1 LRSVTGWS
9 HLEAT
14 KQGCHDGVAAMRC
27 ILFLVFVLGAIS
39 ARAEPDI
46 SAPQALERSKQG
58 SLLIIDIR
66 TPEEWRET
74 GVIPGARRVDFYRGP
89 QVMLK
94 SVLEMVAGDKNAP
107 IALVCHS
114 GSRTIQAQRFLQAQ
128 GFTQVYN
135 LNEGMGGSPAGPGW
149 LNRRLPL
156 EPCPRC

>member
-1 LRSVTGWS
+1 VI
-9 HLEAT
+9 
-14 KQGCHDGVAAMRC
+14 AMRAVAVA
-27 ILFLVFVLGAIS
+27 IMLGAAIA

-46 SAPQALERSKQG
+46 SAPQALERAKQG
-58 SLLIIDIR
+58 KLVIIDVR

-74 GVIPGARRVDFYRGP
+74 GVIPAARRVDFYRGP

-94 SVLEMVAGDKNAP
+94 SVLEMVGGDKQAP

-114 GSRTIQAQRFLQAQ
+114 GSRSSEAQRFLQAQ

-135 LNEGMGGSPAGPGW
+135 LKEGMAGSAAGPGW
-149 LNRRLPL
+149 LNRHLPL

>member
-1 LRSVTGWS
+1 VITVR
-9 HLEAT
+9 HIA
-14 KQGCHDGVAAMRC
+14 VA
-27 ILFLVFVLGAIS
+27 LLVLGAVS

-46 SAPQALERSKQG
+46 SAPQALERAKQG
-58 SLLIIDIR
+58 KLLIIDVR

-74 GVIPGARRVDFYRGP
+74 GVIPQARRVDFYRGP

-94 SVLEMVAGDKNAP
+94 SVLEMVDGDRNAP

-114 GSRTIQAQRFLQAQ
+114 GSRSTEAQRYLQAQ

-135 LNEGMGGSPAGPGW
+135 LKEGMAGSAAGPGW

-156 EPCPRC
+156 DPCPRC

>member
-1 LRSVTGWS
+1 
-9 HLEAT
+9 
-14 KQGCHDGVAAMRC
+14 MRA
-27 ILFLVFVLGAIS
+27 IALLALLLGAIS

-46 SAPQALERSKQG
+46 SAPQAYERMKQG
-58 SLLIIDIR
+58 GLLIVDIR

-89 QVMLK
+89 NMLLK
-94 SVLEMVAGDKNAP
+94 SVLDMVDGNRNAP

-114 GSRTIQAQRFLQAQ
+114 GSRTIQAQKYLQSQ

-135 LNEGMGGSPAGPGW
+135 LTEGMAGGAAGPGW
-149 LNRRLPL
+149 LNRPLPL

>member
-1 LRSVTGWS
+1 
-9 HLEAT
+9 
-14 KQGCHDGVAAMRC
+14 MRY

-89 QVMLK
+89 NVLLK
-94 SVLEMVAGDKNAP
+94 SVLEMVDGNRNAP

-135 LNEGMGGSPAGPGW
+135 LKEGMAGSPAGPGW
-149 LNRRLPL
+149 LNRQLPL

>member
-1 LRSVTGWS
+1 
-9 HLEAT
+9 
-14 KQGCHDGVAAMRC
+14 MRC
-27 ILFLVFVLGAIS
+27 ILFLVFVLGGIS

-46 SAPQALERSKQG
+46 SAPQALERSRQG
-58 SLLIIDIR
+58 NILIIDIR

-89 QVMLK
+89 QALLK
-94 SVLEMVAGDKNAP
+94 SVLEMAGGDRNAP

-114 GSRTIQAQRFLQAQ
+114 GSRSIQAQKFLQAQ

-135 LNEGMGGSPAGPGW
+135 LKEGMGGSAAGPGW
-149 LNRRLPL
+149 LSRQLPL

>member
-1 LRSVTGWS
+1 MMSV
-9 HLEAT
+9 
-14 KQGCHDGVAAMRC
+14 MRHIAC
-27 ILFLVFVLGAIS
+27 LALLLGALT

-46 SAPQALERSKQG
+46 SAPRALERSRQG
-58 SLLIIDIR
+58 NILIIDIR

-89 QVMLK
+89 NVLLK
-94 SVLEMVAGDKNAP
+94 SVLEMVDGNRNAP

-114 GSRTIQAQRFLQAQ
+114 GSRTIQAQKFLQAQ

-135 LNEGMGGSPAGPGW
+135 LKEGMGGSAAGPGW
-149 LNRRLPL
+149 LSRQLPL